1 MKPYR
6 YLLLTTVSLSLFA
19 CGGEDGEDPIVPP
32 VDPDTPVALSPQIA
46 SVALTKAT
54 ATSSDIAAI
63 GLYAVNNV
71 ASENHY
77 GIFPQGTYGQYTL
90 QEGFLKPATIN
101 GKDQTIWLSTQQAI
115 VYSCYPVTD
124 ATTITAAGNASSPVY
139 TIPVRANAIVY
150 SNTVTNASSLDF
162 TVPGND
168 YMYGV
173 AYNTSTN
180 TFGTTQPI
188 ADNGHRASDSKG
200 EKINLGLKHAFC
212 LVSLKFKKHTD
223 YVGPCNLT
231 KITYSR
237 PIPTLQTNG
246 TTTMSLKDGALGNL
260 TGAKAGTPVKYE
272 YTVNGGVTVA
282 ATTDGIEFI
291 NYGVPFPSGTA
302 NVTAAT
308 LTVVVD
314 GKEMK
319 LDTITDGGEWSA
331 GNKYTYTISIH
342 GTGLKL
348 DGFNVVGWTN
358 ESSDN
363 TSTTI

>member
-54 ATSSDIAAI
+54 ATSGDIKAI
-63 GLYAVNNV
+63 GLYAVNNET
-71 ASENHY
+71 SENHY
-77 GIFPQGTYGQYTL
+77 GTSPQGTYGQYTL
-90 QEGFLKPATIN
+90 QEGSLKPATIN

-223 YVGPCNLT
+223 YAL
-231 KITYSR
+231 
-237 PIPTLQTNG
+237 
-246 TTTMSLKDGALGNL
+246 SL
-260 TGAKAGTPVKYE
+260 
-272 YTVNGGVTVA
+272 
-282 ATTDGIEFI
+282 
-291 NYGVPFPSGTA
+291 
-302 NVTAAT
+302 
-308 LTVVVD
+308 
-314 GKEMK
+314 
-319 LDTITDGGEWSA
+319 
-331 GNKYTYTISIH
+331 IH
-342 GTGLKL
+342 
-348 DGFNVVGWTN
+348 
-358 ESSDN
+358 
-363 TSTTI
+363 I